1 MRATISNPVRSIVVQ
16 AALLLCLSCTAFA
29 QLPEPNAVPEIERE
43 LSIMSKVLE
52 DELDRKGIEDWHRV
66 TRGASPFEPKI
77 KVSYVPTVGAI
88 FNIAINFPVIDHAE
102 EPEDEE
108 IDEKEPEEDD
118 LWERHS
124 GGAENLPG
132 DIASQIN
139 VRVAEAM
146 REAGE
151 AVRESR
157 SAVKE
162 AGAYLITAGGLANRS
177 YNGSSPFYA
186 GVRQRTAEA
195 YDAEKVERLRR
206 ALVESIASYGYRL
219 EHLADSERILL
230 IVEAPGDSTFS
241 LAGTLTIRGGR
252 PGSLDRTLSIFGG
265 FPSAGTGGDARSF
278 AATLLGIAKER
289 EDAPAEVRVKE
300 DLRVVAGD
308 QMRIVL
314 GQFDAFPLRLRFP
327 GPTSAPTDHY
337 LISIRKADVTS
348 KVTFEELEAKVEE
361 HRY

>member
-1 MRATISNPVRSIVVQ
+1 MSVRSDPHIIYT
-16 AALLLCLSCTAFA
+16 S
-29 QLPEPNAVPEIERE
+29 
-43 LSIMSKVLE
+43 
-52 DELDRKGIEDWHRV
+52 
-66 TRGASPFEPKI
+66 
-77 KVSYVPTVGAI
+77 VS
-88 FNIAINFPVIDHAE
+88 
-102 EPEDEE
+102 
-108 IDEKEPEEDD
+108 
-118 LWERHS
+118 
-124 GGAENLPG
+124 
-132 DIASQIN
+132 
-139 VRVAEAM
+139 
-146 REAGE
+146 
-151 AVRESR
+151 
-157 SAVKE
+157 
-162 AGAYLITAGGLANRS
+162 
-177 YNGSSPFYA
+177 
-186 GVRQRTAEA
+186 RQRTSEA

-206 ALVESIASYGYRL
+206 ALVESIARYGYRL

-230 IVEAPGDSTFS
+230 IVEAPGDFTFS
-241 LAGTLTIRGGR
+241 VAGTLTIQGGR